1 MFPGVREGKYSAAI
15 APEGRPKAA
24 KGTQAKPVPK
34 RLILLRHAKSAW
46 DNSSIADFERPLSNR
61 GRKAAPLVGAY
72 LARRGMVPGL
82 VLSSSAKRAVETL
95 DLASAGWQPKPTIK
109 KLKSLYL
116 AMPREMLRRVQAV
129 GRETDCVMLVGH
141 NPGIAD
147 LANWLCNQGKAE
159 QRASLARK
167 FPTGAIAVL
176 EFDVEDW
183 AEVDAETG
191 RLVDFATP
199 KQIEHGE

>member
-1 MFPGVREGKYSAAI
+1 M
-15 APEGRPKAA
+15 
-24 KGTQAKPVPK
+24 PK

-46 DNSSIADFERPLSNR
+46 DNLSTADFERPLSSR

-95 DLASAGWQPKPTIK
+95 DLACADWQTKPTVR

-129 GRETDCVMLVGH
+129 GREPDCVMLVGH

-147 LANWLCNQGKAE
+147 LASWLCSHGKAD
-159 QRASLARK
+159 QRARLARK
-167 FPTGAIAVL
+167 FPTGAIAVI

-183 AEVDAETG
+183 GDVEADAG
-191 RLVDFATP
+191 RLVDFVTP
-199 KQIEHGE
+199 KQIERGE

>member
-1 MFPGVREGKYSAAI
+1 
-15 APEGRPKAA
+15 
-24 KGTQAKPVPK
+24 VPK

-46 DNSSIADFERPLSNR
+46 DNSSITDFDRPLSNR

-72 LARRGMVPGL
+72 LARRGMIPGL
-82 VLSSSAKRAVETL
+82 VLSSSAARAVETL
-95 DLASAGWQPKPTIK
+95 DLASAGWQAKPTMK

-129 GRETDCVMLVGH
+129 GREPDCVMLVGH

-147 LANWLCNQGKAE
+147 LASWLCAQGKADL
-159 QRASLARK
+159 RASLARK

-183 AEVDAETG
+183 GDVDAETG

>member
-1 MFPGVREGKYSAAI
+1 
-15 APEGRPKAA
+15 
-24 KGTQAKPVPK
+24 VPK

-46 DNSSIADFERPLSNR
+46 DNTSIADFDRPLSNR

-72 LARRGMVPGL
+72 LARHGLVPGL
-82 VLSSSAKRAVETL
+82 VLSSSAKRASETL
-95 DLASAGWQPKPTIK
+95 DLVLAGWQTKPTVR

-129 GRETDCVMLVGH
+129 GREPDCVMLAGH

-147 LANWLCNQGKAE
+147 LAAWLCSHGKAE
-159 QRASLARK
+159 QRTSLARK
-167 FPTGAIAVL
+167 FPTGALAAI

-183 AEVDAETG
+183 GDVDAETG
-191 RLVDFATP
+191 RLIDFATP

>member
-1 MFPGVREGKYSAAI
+1 LFEPSPGRKYSANQSGQI
-15 APEGRPKAA
+15 AARGDL
-24 KGTQAKPVPK
+24 GLPVPK

-46 DNSSIADFERPLSNR
+46 DNPSIADFERPLSSR

-72 LARRGMVPGL
+72 LGRRGLIPGL
-82 VLSSSAKRAVETL
+82 VLTSSAKRAVETL
-95 DLASAGWQPKPTIK
+95 DLVSAGWQTKPTVR

-129 GRETDCVMLVGH
+129 GKEPDCVMLVGH

-147 LANWLCNQGKAE
+147 LANWLCSHGKAE
-159 QRASLARK
+159 QRANLARK
-167 FPTGAIAVL
+167 FPTGAIAAI

-183 AEVDAETG
+183 GDVDAESG
-191 RLVDFATP
+191 NLIDFATP
-199 KQIEHGE
+199 KQIEHGD

>member
-1 MFPGVREGKYSAAI
+1 
-15 APEGRPKAA
+15 
-24 KGTQAKPVPK
+24 VPK

-46 DNSSIADFERPLSNR
+46 DNPSIADFERPLSNR

-82 VLSSSAKRAVETL
+82 VLSSSAKRAAETL
-95 DLASAGWQPKPTIK
+95 DLASAGWQTKPTIR

-116 AMPREMLRRVQAV
+116 AMPREMLRRVQAL
-129 GRETDCVMLVGH
+129 GREPDCVMLVGH

-147 LANWLCNQGKAE
+147 LAAWLCSHGKTE

-167 FPTGAIAVL
+167 FPTGAVAVI

-183 AEVDAETG
+183 ADVDAEIG